1 MERGLVHVGHSA
13 LIGVVAYV
21 IMLYGLK
28 QSPSMAETRSVLVA
42 AVALAYMVVFGHKV
56 PTLNALNRL

>member
-1 MERGLVHVGHSA
+1 MERGLVHVGHSV

-28 QSPSMAETRSVLVA
+28 QSPSVAETRSVLVA
-42 AVALAYMVVFGHKV
+42 AVALAYMVVFGHKA
-56 PTLNALNRL
+56 PTMSSLNRL

>member
-13 LIGVVAYV
+13 LIGVVSYV

-42 AVALAYMVVFGHKV
+42 AVALAYMVVFGHKA
-56 PTLNALNRL
+56 PTMNALNSL